1 MVTRTTPNRLTAA
14 YGTLA
19 LIILLAPAPRVP
31 SEPTDHTVR
40 VEARSFEYSPSVI
53 TVARGDRLTIELV
66 ATDVMHGLFIDG
78 YDQSIT
84 AEPGQTAR
92 LTLVADR
99 EGTFRIRCSVSCGPL
114 HPFMV
119 GKLNVGTNWLLW
131 RAVGVA
137 LLAAIAVVMGSRR

>member
-1 MVTRTTPNRLTAA
+1 
-14 YGTLA
+14 
-19 LIILLAPAPRVP
+19 
-31 SEPTDHTVR
+31 